1 VAGEYTAS
9 ELLKGA
15 RTFCERYERLAPL
28 PTPVAQRKVI
38 PLTEVAAIGVDGAP
52 EPALPSTSLG
62 EVVHARPPGFC
73 TGCPERP
80 IFAALKLVEKELGPH
95 HVAADIGCHLFSIM
109 PPFNLGATTMGYG
122 LGGSSA
128 SAFAAGAQLGASK
141 RAIAFMGD
149 GGFWHNGL
157 TSGIANAVFN
167 RQDNVFVI
175 VDNNYSAA
183 TGGQDI
189 PSSRANNP
197 HRSTLHPI
205 ERAVR
210 GVGVD
215 WVRTVTRTYDVNGMR
230 AALKEALSTD
240 APGPKVVIAQSE
252 CMLNRQRR
260 EKPAKAKAIKSG
272 ERVLKERFGVD
283 AAVCSGDHA
292 CMRVSGCPSLT
303 LAPSGDALKPDPV
316 ASVDEHC
323 VACGHCGEVADAAV
337 LCPSFYKATKVHNP
351 GRLERW
357 RDRIRQSAV
366 GWLQARQWRARAER
380 ALFPLEALE

>member
-1 VAGEYTAS
+1 MQ
-9 ELLKGA
+9 
-15 RTFCERYERLAPL
+15 
-28 PTPVAQRKVI
+28 PVA
-38 PLTEVAAIGVDGAP
+38 PGS
-52 EPALPSTSLG
+52 EPAG
-62 EVVHARPPGFC
+62 
-73 TGCPERP
+73 
-80 IFAALKLVEKELGPH
+80 
-95 HVAADIGCHLFSIM
+95 
-109 PPFNLGATTMGYG
+109 
-122 LGGSSA
+122 
-128 SAFAAGAQLGASK
+128 K
-141 RAIAFMGD
+141 RAISLMGD

-167 RQDNVFVI
+167 RSDNLTVI
-175 VDNNYSAA
+175 VDNNYSSA

-189 PSSRANNP
+189 LSSRVHNP
-197 HRSTLHPI
+197 TRSTGHEI
-205 ERAVR
+205 EKAVK

-215 WVRTVTRTYDVNGMR
+215 WVRTIKRTYD
-230 AALKEALSTD
+230 LKAMTATLREALTTRET
-240 APGPKVVIAQSE
+240 GPKVLIAQSE

-351 GRLERW
+351 GRVERL
-357 RDRIRQSAV
+357 RDRIRQTAL
-366 GWLQARQWRARAER
+366 GWLQARHWRQRAER
-380 ALFPLEALE
+380 AVFPLEALE